1 MKTQQ
6 PKNDLFAQIAEAVKP
21 KQIAPIQSEAQ
32 QIRDSFYRLLGKQ
45 QSIINDLQK
54 EGGIK

>member
-6 PKNDLFAQIAEAVKP
+6 PNNDLFQQIAEAVKP
-21 KQIAPIQSEAQ
+21 KQIDPIQSEAQ
-32 QIRDSFYRLLGKQ
+32 QIRESFYRLLGKQ